1 MAELN
6 CLNSEDVLKSS
17 LSVNENIDSSLNV
30 DDLHS
35 ELGEKSQI
43 SSVLAIDSLKSE
55 VESENATDSRLEVE
69 EQVNSQLDLPTVVR
83 YKGQETKDIIVSV
96 DNDKNTISA
105 NIARIKYDSIYEF
118 PSIGSESLIY
128 IDKSTMTMYLWDNAS
143 FKYERLASDWTN
155 IEQINGGNA

>member
-6 CLNSEDVLKSS
+6 CLNSEDALGSS

-30 DDLHS
+30 DELQS
-35 ELGEKSQI
+35 ELNETSQI
-43 SSVLAIDSLKSE
+43 SSVLAIDSLNSE
-55 VESENATDSRLEVE
+55 VESESATDSILEVE
-69 EQVNSQLDLPTVVR
+69 GQVNSELDLPTVAT
-83 YKGQETKDIIVSV
+83 YKGKETKDIIVEV
-96 DNDKNTISA
+96 DNIDRTISA
-105 NIARIKYDSIYEF
+105 SLAKIKYNSLYEF

-143 FKYERLASDWTN
+143 FKYERFASDWTN

>member
-6 CLNSEDVLKSS
+6 CLNNEDELKSS
-17 LSVNENIDSSLNV
+17 LSINENIDSSLNV

-35 ELGEKSQI
+35 ELGENSQI
-43 SSVLAIDSLKSE
+43 SSVLAIDSLNSE
-55 VESENATDSRLEVE
+55 VESESSTESELTEE
-69 EQVNSQLDLPTVVR
+69 EQVNSELDLPTVVK
-83 YKGQETKDIIVSV
+83 YKGKETKDIIVNV
-96 DNDKNTISA
+96 DNQEKTISA
-105 NIARIKYDSIYEF
+105 SLARIKYDSLYEF

>member
-1 MAELN
+1 MAGLN
-6 CLNSEDVLKSS
+6 CLNSEDELKSS

-30 DDLHS
+30 DDLQS
-35 ELGEKSQI
+35 ELGENSQI
-43 SSVLAIDSLKSE
+43 SSLLAIDSLSSE

-83 YKGQETKDIIVSV
+83 YNGQETKDIIVSV

>member
-6 CLNSEDVLKSS
+6 CLNNEDELKSS
-17 LSVNENIDSSLNV
+17 LSVNDNIDSSLNV

-35 ELGEKSQI
+35 ELGENSQI
-43 SSVLAIDSLKSE
+43 SSVLAIDSLNSE
-55 VESENATDSRLEVE
+55 IESESSTESELTEE
-69 EQVNSQLDLPTVVR
+69 EQVNSELDLPTVVK
-83 YKGQETKDIIVSV
+83 YKGKETKDIIVNV
-96 DNDKNTISA
+96 DNQEKTISA
-105 NIARIKYDSIYEF
+105 NLARIKYDSIYEF

>member
-6 CLNSEDVLKSS
+6 CLNNEDELKSS

-35 ELGEKSQI
+35 ELGENSQI
-43 SSVLAIDSLKSE
+43 SSVLAIDSLNSE
-55 VESENATDSRLEVE
+55 VESESSTESELTEE
-69 EQVNSQLDLPTVVR
+69 EQVNSELDLPTVVK
-83 YKGQETKDIIVSV
+83 YKGKETKDIIVNV
-96 DNDKNTISA
+96 DNQEKTISA
-105 NIARIKYDSIYEF
+105 SLARIKYDSLYEF